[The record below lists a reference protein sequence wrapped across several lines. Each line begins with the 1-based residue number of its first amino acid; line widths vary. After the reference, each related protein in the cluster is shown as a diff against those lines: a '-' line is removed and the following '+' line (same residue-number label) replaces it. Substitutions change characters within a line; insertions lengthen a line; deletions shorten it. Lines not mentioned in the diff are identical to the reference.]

1 MQAKYYGKQLQISQQ
16 FLFKDIFYIIYIN
29 MDKLTKLNK
38 IKELIIKKLE
48 LATDDREIQ
57 MLNNN
62 YIIIISII
70 YNYQNKI

>member
-29 MDKLTKLNK
+29 MDKITKLNK

-48 LATDDREIQ
+48 LTADDREIK
-57 MLNNN
+57 MLNEK
-62 YIIIISII
+62 YIIINSLI

>member
-1 MQAKYYGKQLQISQQ
+1 MVILSAN
-16 FLFKDIFYIIYIN
+16 LFKDIFYIIYIN
-29 MDKLTKLNK
+29 MNKLTKLNK

-48 LATDDREIQ
+48 LATNDREIQ

>member
-29 MDKLTKLNK
+29 MDKITKLNK

-48 LATDDREIQ
+48 LTADDREIK
-57 MLNNN
+57 MLNEK
-62 YIIIISII
+62 YIIIISLI

>member
-1 MQAKYYGKQLQISQQ
+1 M
-16 FLFKDIFYIIYIN
+16 N
-29 MDKLTKLNK
+29 KLTKLNK

-62 YIIIISII
+62 YIIIISLI

>member
-29 MDKLTKLNK
+29 MDKITKLNK

-62 YIIIISII
+62 YIIIISLI

>member
-48 LATDDREIQ
+48 LTADDREIK
-57 MLNNN
+57 MLNEK
-62 YIIIISII
+62 YIIIISLI

>member
-1 MQAKYYGKQLQISQQ
+1 
-16 FLFKDIFYIIYIN
+16 
-29 MDKLTKLNK
+29 MDKITKLNK

-48 LATDDREIQ
+48 LTNDDREIQ